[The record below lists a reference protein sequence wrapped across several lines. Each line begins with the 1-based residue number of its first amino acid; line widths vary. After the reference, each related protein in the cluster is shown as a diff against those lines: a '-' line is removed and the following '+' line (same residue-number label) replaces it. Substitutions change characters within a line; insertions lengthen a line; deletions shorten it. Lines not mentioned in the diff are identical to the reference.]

1 MKITIIL
8 GAFDNIPP
16 YTTGAVQKLWF
27 DLGVD
32 FAQKGHEVNFICKNH
47 KFNKQVYK
55 LESQNIKIIYTTGYK
70 RTNRLK
76 IDTIKDFCFSLKAL
90 FKMPMSDILI
100 LNSTTSPLLSILFRW
115 KFKFSLYNVARF
127 PKPFYYYL
135 FKNVDCLS
143 CVSTPVAEKLEAIIK
158 HHKNIIVIGNPINT
172 NIFTYK
178 KNDDINTHEFNIV
191 YSGRIHPEKGLHIL
205 INALKDINKKNIKL
219 TIIGSYKEED
229 GGGGLKYKKT
239 LEEISDNL
247 NINWISPIYDPNEL
261 ANLLKKAHV
270 YCYPSLAENGET
282 FGVAPL
288 EAMGCG
294 KIVIVS
300 NLDCFKD
307 FICDKKN
314 GYIFNHRENPISN
327 LNNIIGYVMD
337 NYKDLEYIRRNAYVT
352 TQNYS
357 IDNISDKYLKIFTT
371 SNGNT
376 KQKK

>member
-27 DLGVD
+27 DLGVN
-32 FAQKGHEVNFICKNH
+32 FAQKGHEVTFICRNH
-47 KFNKQVYK
+47 EFNKQVYK
-55 LESQNIKIIYTTGYK
+55 FDSLNIKIIYTTGYK
-70 RTNRLK
+70 RRNNLK
-76 IDTIKDFCFSLKAL
+76 IDTIKDLCFSIKAL
-90 FKMPMSDILI
+90 FKMPISDILI
-100 LNSTTSPLLSILFRW
+100 LNTTTSPLLSTFFRW

-127 PKPFYYYL
+127 PKPFYRL

-143 CVSTPVAEKLEAIIK
+143 CVSTPVAKKLKTIIK
-158 HHKNIIVIGNPINT
+158 NHKNIIVIGNPINT
-172 NIFTYK
+172 NVFTYK
-178 KNDDINTHEFNIV
+178 KNDDININEFNIV

-205 INALKDINKKNIKL
+205 IKALKDINNKSIKL

-229 GGGGLKYKKT
+229 GGGGLQYKKA
-239 LEEISDNL
+239 LENISNDL
-247 NINWISPIYDPNEL
+247 NINWIGPIYNPNEL
-261 ANLLKKAHV
+261 ASLLNKANI

-314 GYIFNHRENPISN
+314 GYIFNHRNNPISN
-327 LNNIIGYVMD
+327 LKNTIEYVMG
-337 NYKDLEYIRRNAYVT
+337 NYKDLEDIRRNAYT
-352 TQNYS
+352 TAQDYS
-357 IDNISDKYLKIFTT
+357 INNISDMYLKIFTT
-371 SNGNT
+371 SYDNT
-376 KQKK
+376 KQKN